1 MKTFFKRYSFFL
13 IVLVPFVLVLL
24 LQRNHGV
31 RAVSTLA
38 FSVKE
43 MLSVLPPIF
52 ILLGLMDVWVPREI
66 MVRFMGE
73 GSGLKGILLA
83 FFMGSVAVGPLY
95 AAFPVAAM
103 LMRKGASFFN
113 LLVFLGAWSTTKI
126 PLVLFELSSMG
137 PAFALTRLS
146 LNIPIIVIIAAVSSA
161 LLKDGEKSAMYEA
174 ARNL

>member
-1 MKTFFKRYSFFL
+1 MKTFFQRYTFFL
-13 IVLVPFVLVLL
+13 IVLVPFALVLVF
-24 LQRNHGV
+24 QRSHGV
-31 RAVSTLA
+31 RAVHTLA

-52 ILLGLMDVWVPREI
+52 FLLGLMDVWVSRET

-83 FFMGSVAVGPLY
+83 FFTGSVAVGPLY

-113 LLVFLGAWSTTKI
+113 LIVFIGAWSTTKI
-126 PLVLFELSSMG
+126 PLVLFELSSLG

-146 LNIPIIVIIAAVSSA
+146 MNIPIIVIIAAVSSA
-161 LLKDGEKSAMYEA
+161 LLKDKEKTALYEE